1 MSIMKNKCYECRN
14 YLGCGYDAETQAC
27 HNFMPKGKTT
37 VFDRLISSPEVLAES
52 SVYFEEEHTLVL
64 EGSDCGVTLPG
75 GWTSPFIEHKYGTK
89 SEAIAATVARL
100 KEVEK

>member
-27 HNFMPKGKTT
+27 KNFMPKGKTT
-37 VFDRLISSPEVLAES
+37 VFDRLISSPEVLAEKL
-52 SVYFEEEHTLVL
+52 VYCNVQVKTTPTGCAELT
-64 EGSDCGVTLPG
+64 S
-75 GWTSPFIEHKYGTK
+75 GWYSTIIRGKVWSNE

-100 KEVEK
+100 KEVAE

>member
-37 VFDRLISSPEVLAES
+37 VFDRLISSPEVLAEK
-52 SVYFEEEHTLVL
+52 LVL
-64 EGSDCGVTLPG
+64 WVSWHNADGSVDWYACSTIVEGKWGS
-75 GWTSPFIEHKYGTK
+75 KA
-89 SEAIAATVARL
+89 EAIAATVAKL
-100 KEVEK
+100 KEVCDDTK